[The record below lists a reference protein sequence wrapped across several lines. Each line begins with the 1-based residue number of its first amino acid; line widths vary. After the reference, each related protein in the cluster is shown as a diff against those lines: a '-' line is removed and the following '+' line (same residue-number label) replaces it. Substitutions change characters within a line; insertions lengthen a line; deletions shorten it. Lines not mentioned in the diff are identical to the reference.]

1 MIGGMTKMPD
11 ATESPDSAVRLE
23 AGRVAAVFSWQDDRW
38 RHAVLI
44 DGVPRYESLEG
55 PEPPAADPRWPA
67 APVLTEVSRIDVAG
81 SPAIGGVGRAGRSHY
96 SLSMAR
102 HPERPDTL
110 VVEVACRIHESPG
123 WLGSTYR
130 AIGADAAVRIAAD
143 AGPAPAGEPPPSLP
157 RTVVWSYLLSPGG
170 IGPPEI
176 VSLEAAD
183 WRGEGSGRGA
193 TPGER

>member
-1 MIGGMTKMPD
+1 MPD
-11 ATESPDSAVRLE
+11 ATDSAAPAVRLE
-23 AGRVAAVFSWQDDRW
+23 AGRVAAVFSRQDDRW
-38 RHAVLI
+38 RHAIFI
-44 DGVPRYESLEG
+44 DGVARYESLEG

-102 HPERPDTL
+102 HPTEPDTL

-130 AIGADAAVRIAAD
+130 AIGADAPVRIAAD
-143 AGPAPAGEPPPSLP
+143 PGPAPAGEPAAALP
-157 RTVVWSYLLSPGG
+157 RTVVWSYRFSPEG
-170 IGPPEI
+170 IG
-176 VSLEAAD
+176 
-183 WRGEGSGRGA
+183 RR
-193 TPGER
+193 